1 MTFSTET
8 DVEATPAPPEPDAK
22 AGKTPTQRRGFDI
35 EALDTQI
42 GLDGTE
48 GLDANHLSRIRMQFL
63 ATQHASLV
71 SQTQFADAKAA
82 ALMTV
87 MGLVA
92 LNGPVRISTVS
103 TATSDAIAIFI
114 LIMATIGVAAWAI
127 ILRYP
132 DKMLNKLIH
141 KRDRFSW
148 PALVAAGYEPLDHA
162 SFLRTA
168 DASQLIMSIAQ
179 TNTAMATVLR
189 RKFVVLRIAFLMA
202 GLDLMLI
209 VGHVLGLRF

>member
-1 MTFSTET
+1 MTLSTEA
-8 DVEATPAPPEPDAK
+8 DVEATQTTPAP
-22 AGKTPTQRRGFDI
+22 KTPSQRRGFNI
-35 EALDTQI
+35 EALDAEI

-48 GLDANHLSRIRMQFL
+48 GLDISQLGRIRMQFL

-92 LNGPVRISTVS
+92 LNGPVRISSVGS
-103 TATSDAIAIFI
+103 ASIDAIAIFI

-127 ILRYP
+127 IPRYP
-132 DKMLNKLIH
+132 DKMLNKLIN

-148 PALVAAGYEPLDHA
+148 PALVANGYEPLDHA
-162 SFLRTA
+162 SFVRSA

-179 TNTAMATVLR
+179 TNSAMAGVLR
-189 RKFVVLRIAFLMA
+189 RKFVVLRLAFLMA
-202 GLDLMLI
+202 AIDLTLI
-209 VGHVLGLRF
+209 VAFVLGARL